1 MHKTWVLCHARM
13 AFVFSWLCEYLL
25 AHRRDDVI
33 GLALYDARLQGIA
46 IEHSDRQAWIESL
59 SAPLSQLEAAAI
71 ARRLRR
77 KYDIQPMT
85 LSQRVR
91 ARATQSTTRLSL
103 AR

>member
-1 MHKTWVLCHARM
+1 M
-13 AFVFSWLCEYLL
+13 ALVFSWLYECLL
-25 AHRRDDVI
+25 AHRRADVI

-59 SAPLSQLEAAAI
+59 SAPLNQPEAASV

-77 KYDIQPMT
+77 KYGIQPMT
-85 LSQRVR
+85 FSQRVR
-91 ARATQSTTRLSL
+91 ARATQGTTRLSL